1 MFYNN
6 NEKIK
11 GALVPMVVEQT
22 NLGER
27 SYDIYSRLLKDRIIM
42 LSEEVNQATA
52 SLIVAQMLFLEAQDP
67 DADIQFYI
75 NSPGGSVTDGM
86 AIYDTMQFVK
96 CDVSTICIGMAAS
109 MGAFL
114 LAAGAKGKRIALP
127 NSEIMIHQPLGGAR
141 GQATD
146 IKIQADLI
154 LRTRDKLNKILSEKT
169 GKSIEEIARDTER
182 DNYMTAEEALKYGLI
197 DKIIEHH

>member
-1 MFYNN
+1 MP
-6 NEKIK
+6 
-11 GALVPMVVEQT
+11 LVPTVIEQT
-22 NLGER
+22 SRGER
-27 SYDIYSRLLKDRIIM
+27 AYDIFSRLLNDRIVI
-42 LSEEVNQATA
+42 LSDEVNDATA

-67 DADIQFYI
+67 DKDIYFYI
-75 NSPGGSVTDGM
+75 NSPGGSVSAGF
-86 AIYDTMQFVK
+86 AIYDTMNFIK

-114 LAAGAKGKRIALP
+114 LSAGTKGKRLALP

-154 LRTRDKLNKILSEKT
+154 LRTRDNLNKILAENT
-169 GKSIEEIARDTER
+169 GKPIDVIARDTER
-182 DNYMTAEEALKYGLI
+182 DNYMTAQEALEYGLV
-197 DKIIEHH
+197 DKIFSKRA